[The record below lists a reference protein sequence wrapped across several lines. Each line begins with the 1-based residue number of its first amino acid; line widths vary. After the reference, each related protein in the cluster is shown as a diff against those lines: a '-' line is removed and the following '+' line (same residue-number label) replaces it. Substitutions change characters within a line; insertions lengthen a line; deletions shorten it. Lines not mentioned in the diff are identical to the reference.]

1 MFEIRVEQL
10 RTRITEI
17 QNYRIS
23 QIEDG
28 RKYLS
33 QVNKLT
39 SALNRLLKRGAR
51 NLLTPQEQ
59 ALLDKQDHVTFSEM
73 APVEKQRIQTEVDIM
88 WGQIPEH
95 LQEKA
100 QRMAGLR

>member
-1 MFEIRVEQL
+1 MRS
-10 RTRITEI
+10 RITEI

-23 QIEDG
+23 QIADG
-28 RKYLS
+28 RKYQS
-33 QVNKLT
+33 EVNKLS
-39 SALNRLLKRGAR
+39 SALQRLLKRGTH
-51 NLLTPQEQ
+51 NLLSPQEQ
-59 ALLDKQDHVTFSEM
+59 ALIDKQDHVTFTKM
-73 APVEKQRIQTEVDIM
+73 APVEKQKIQAEVDEM

>member
-39 SALNRLLKRGAR
+39 SALNRLLKRGTR

-100 QRMAGLR
+100 QKLAGLR